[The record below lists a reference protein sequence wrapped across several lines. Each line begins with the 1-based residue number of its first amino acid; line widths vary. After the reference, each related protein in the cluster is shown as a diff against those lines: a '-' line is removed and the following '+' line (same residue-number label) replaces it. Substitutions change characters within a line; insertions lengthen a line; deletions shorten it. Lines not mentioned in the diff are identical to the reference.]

1 MGDAM
6 TFGNLEPRARLA
18 LSFPWRVGAALLSL
32 VLGLAAGCGSSTVV
46 CDEGPCGT
54 DGGLDGTLPDGDVRD
69 TNLPDVKPDADPPP
83 PGCDTPNEPLKNP
96 EKCLVDA
103 FGAFVSPTGDD
114 GNDGSKAKPFKT
126 LGKALSGAKS
136 RIAVCEGT
144 YTESLDIQRDVEIY
158 GGIACSF
165 SAAGKPGSIESG
177 NSIGLSV
184 SRGTVLLTSLNV
196 TSVNAGDP
204 GESSIGIVAASGTSL
219 KIIGGTIV
227 AGTGAEGSAGTPGA
241 NYNAG
246 LANSDPTV
254 KGKDASGNSPGGT
267 LACAALCTE
276 VPSVAV
282 EGGSGGV
289 GSAPG
294 GGPGADGKTTIAI
307 PVGMRGKGG
316 AYDNLNGVCGAGF
329 PGNIGDPANGGAGA
343 TTPGTIEANKWT
355 SSRGAPGQ
363 TARPGQG
370 GGGGS
375 GGASAT
381 VGGGGGG
388 GCGGCGGGKGQGG
401 QSGGSS
407 FAVLSLGATVTLENV
422 TLTAAAGGKGGDGG
436 AGQAGQTGGARG
448 EGVGAGTGC
457 PGGAGGQGGQG
468 GGGGGG
474 AGGHSA
480 AVAYNG
486 AKPTLKSITPQVAAT
501 AANGGGPGAT
511 GAASTPATAGAPGKT
526 AADLAL

>member
-1 MGDAM
+1 MIRNVSFWVVAFGMGV
-6 TFGNLEPRARLA
+6 LA
-18 LSFPWRVGAALLSL
+18 LPGCPGFSL
-32 VLGLAAGCGSSTVV
+32 VCE
-46 CDEGPCGT
+46 EGPCGT

-69 TNLPDVKPDADPPP
+69 TNIPDVKPDAPIPV
-83 PGCDTPNEPLKNP
+83 GCDTPNEPLKNP
-96 EKCLVDA
+96 EKCLTDV

-114 GNDGSKAKPFKT
+114 ADPGTKAKPYKT
-126 LGKALSGAKS
+126 LGKALSGPTL
-136 RIAVCEGT
+136 RIVVCEGT
-144 YTESLDIQRDVEIY
+144 YAEALTIQRDVEIFS
-158 GGIACSF
+158 GIACTF
-165 SAAGKPGSIESG
+165 DKAGKPAGIESG
-177 NSIGLSV
+177 KATGFSV
-184 SRGTVLLTSLNV
+184 ERGSVALRGVNV
-196 TSVNAGDP
+196 TAMNATDP
-204 GESSIGIVAASGTSL
+204 GESSIGVVASSGSSLTIV
-219 KIIGGTIV
+219 GGTIV
-227 AGTGAEGSAGTPGA
+227 AGTGAEGSAGAPGA

-246 LANSDPTV
+246 LANSDPTI
-254 KGKDASGNSPGGT
+254 KGKDASGNTPGGT
-267 LACAALCTE
+267 QACAALCTE
-276 VPSVAV
+276 APSVAV
-282 EGGSGGV
+282 EGGGGGV
-289 GSAPG
+289 GGPAG
-294 GGPGADGKTTIAI
+294 GGPGADGKTAVATFPAF
-307 PVGMRGKGG
+307 GKGG
-316 AYDNLNGVCGAGF
+316 QYTVAPPQCGLGVVGAEGT
-329 PGNIGDPANGGAGA
+329 PANGGAGA

-407 FAVLSLGATVTLENV
+407 FAVLSLGATVALENV

-436 AGQAGQTGGARG
+436 AGQAGQTGGAGG
-448 EGVGAGTGC
+448 ERAPAGSGC

-480 AVAYNG
+480 AVAYTG
-486 AKPTLKSITPQVAAT
+486 AKPSLKSITPQVAAT
-501 AANGGGPGAT
+501 AATGGGAGAT
-511 GAASTPATAGAPGKT
+511 GAAATPATAGAPGKT

>member
-1 MGDAM
+1 MKKHLILVGVVV
-6 TFGNLEPRARLA
+6 L
-18 LSFPWRVGAALLSL
+18 GAAIQACPGFVDS
-32 VLGLAAGCGSSTVV
+32 GLCADNAC
-46 CDEGPCGT
+46 
-54 DGGLDGTLPDGDVRD
+54 DGGSVDGAKDGEVRPD
-69 TNLPDVKPDADPPP
+69 TEAPDAKPDADPPP

-114 GNDGSKAKPFKT
+114 GADGSKARPFKT
-126 LGKALSGAKS
+126 IGKALSRPKS
-136 RIAVCEGT
+136 RIVVCEGT
-144 YTESLDIQRDVEIY
+144 YPETLDIQRDVEVY

-165 SAAGKPGSIESG
+165 TAAGKPASIESG
-177 NSIGLSV
+177 KATGLTV
-184 SRGTVLLTSLNV
+184 SRGTVLLSSMNV
-196 TSVNAGDP
+196 TAVNAVDP
-204 GESSIGIVAASGTSL
+204 GESSIGVVVASGTSL
-219 KIIGGTIV
+219 KVVGGTVV
-227 AGTGAEGSAGTPGA
+227 AGTGAEGGAGAPGA

-246 LANSDPTV
+246 LANSDPTI
-254 KGKDASGNSPGGT
+254 KGKDGSGNTPGGT
-267 LACAALCTE
+267 QACAALCTE
-276 VPSVAV
+276 APSPIT
-282 EGGSGGV
+282 EGGGGGV
-289 GSAPG
+289 GGPAG
-294 GGPGADGKTTIAI
+294 GGQGADGKTVVPSAL
-307 PVGMRGKGG
+307 PSRGKGG
-316 AYDNLNGVCGAGF
+316 LYDTLNMQCTN
-329 PGNIGDPANGGAGA
+329 GNRGGDADPANGGAGA
-343 TTPGTIEANKWT
+343 TTPGTVEANKWT
-355 SSRGAPGQ
+355 PSRGGPGQ

-436 AGQAGQTGGARG
+436 AGQAGQTGGAGG
-448 EGVGAGTGC
+448 ERAPAGSGC

-480 AVAYNG
+480 AVAYTG
-486 AKPTLKSITPQVAAT
+486 AKPSLKSITPQVAAT